1 LKLLRTTYL
10 LLILLAG
17 WQSAILAQVDS
28 TTVDSVA
35 LDSAATDTLFLYP
48 LEFTAAADTVS
59 FDTTVTDTLFRFPLN
74 VSALQDTT
82 GQGVAEEEKK
92 KELFKVNPWEFH
104 APLGAKRTATDSTL
118 RWQYWS
124 DWTYKLNREP
134 GVISYRLGT
143 NIRSNAIQ
151 RNAHEPRH
159 QQLYWEDISFND
171 PVSGIVNW
179 ELIPQNKIADFYT
192 NDLGTVHESR
202 FYHHQYYIN
211 KPLSRLIFSESK
223 FNYRNLEFEV
233 SHNLS
238 QRTNVELSYWDRRA
252 GGEYSNSEI
261 TGRQI
266 YLKASHHLDQNKY
279 LKLNYINN
287 NYDIGQPFG
296 YNISDLRI
304 FNFDRY
310 SASAVQSS
318 ATTKRKNNIL
328 ALNYYQRNPDSTQTE
343 DHFRAGFFHKSDERL
358 LSWPADSTGYSLT
371 SVGVN
376 ARKWWQWR
384 GLQLE
389 SGAKADYSFNKTP
402 ENRSFPADNWATAKV
417 DGSILL
423 DFIPLIDLMG
433 DAEVQ
438 MRSDGFRSYQIN
450 AETEISVGG
459 LALRVGASSGSV
471 IPTPQQLY
479 WDSNQYRGNPDLE
492 NEKIQDIRGTL
503 SYHFTPDTRIGIR
516 AQHKEVSD
524 GVMMAD
530 SLFTNVDNYASQ
542 SATAFFEWNLTH
554 FEFEGSAVLH
564 RFTDSYL
571 SPSGA
576 IPMLEDERIWLK
588 GSAYWKGYLFDR
600 ATYVKAGVSG
610 MAAPFRY
617 QADHYNP
624 ELNYWQSMSADQQLP
639 IFSRL
644 DVDISAR
651 VRSIMFILR
660 WENVLDD
667 VSQLG
672 YFETAQYPM
681 SQRRFIFSVRALF
694 RN

>member
-1 LKLLRTTYL
+1 MKLLRVTYL

-17 WQSAILAQVDS
+17 WQSAAMAQVDS

-48 LEFTAAADTVS
+48 PELSTVAADTVA
-59 FDTTVTDTLFRFPLN
+59 FDTMVTDTLFRFPLN
-74 VSALQDTT
+74 FAGFQNT
-82 GQGVAEEEKK
+82 QNQPMAEDDK

-124 DWTYKLNREP
+124 DWTYRLNREP

-143 NIRSNAIQ
+143 NIRSNAVQ
-151 RNAHEPRH
+151 RYAHEPRH
-159 QQLYWEDISFND
+159 QELYWEDISLND
-171 PVSGIVNW
+171 PVSGNVNW

-192 NDLGTVHESR
+192 DDLGTMYESR

-211 KPLSRLIFSESK
+211 KPLSRLIYSESK

-238 QRTNVELSYWDRRA
+238 QRTNVELSYWDRRS

-279 LKLNYINN
+279 LKLNYTTN
-287 NYDIGQPFG
+287 NYDIGQPFR
-296 YNISDLRI
+296 YNMSDLAT

-310 SASAVQSS
+310 SASANQPS
-318 ATTKRKNNIL
+318 ATTKRKNNIIT
-328 ALNYYQRNPDSTQTE
+328 LNYYQRNPDSTQTE
-343 DHFRAGFFHKSDERL
+343 DNFRVGLFHRNDERL
-358 LSWPADSTGYSLT
+358 LTLPGDSTGYSLT

-376 ARKWWQWR
+376 VRKWWQWG

-389 SGAKADYSFNKTP
+389 TGAKADYSFNQTP
-402 ENRSFPADNWATAKV
+402 ENRSLPADNWATATA
-417 DGSILL
+417 DGSLL
-423 DFIPLIDLMG
+423 IGFIPFIDLMG

-438 MRSDGFRSYQIN
+438 MRSDGFQSYQIN
-450 AETEISVGG
+450 AEAEVSIGEFSLMGG
-459 LALRVGASSGSV
+459 VSSGAV

-479 WDSNQYRGNPDLE
+479 WDSDQFAGNADLQ
-492 NEKIQDIRGTL
+492 NEKIQDVRGSL
-503 SYHFTPDTRIGIR
+503 SYNFTPDTKIGIR
-516 AQHKEVSD
+516 GQHKEITD
-524 GVMMAD
+524 GIMVAD
-530 SLFTNVDNYASQ
+530 SLFINTDNYASQ
-542 SATAFFEWNLTH
+542 SATAFFEWDLTH

-564 RFTDSYL
+564 RFADSFL
-571 SPSGA
+571 SPSGS
-576 IPMLEDERIWLK
+576 IPMLSQERIWVK

-624 ELNYWQSMSADQQLP
+624 ELNYWQSVSNDQQLP
-639 IFSRL
+639 MFNRL
-644 DVDISAR
+644 DIDISAR
-651 VRSIMFILR
+651 VRSIVFILR

>member
-1 LKLLRTTYL
+1 MKLLRILYVL
-10 LLILLAG
+10 FILLTG
-17 WQSAILAQVDS
+17 WQITAIAQVDS
-28 TTVDSVA
+28 TSVDSVA
-35 LDSAATDTLFLYP
+35 LDTAATDTLFLYP
-48 LEFTAAADTVS
+48 PELSTIAADTVA
-59 FDTTVTDTLFRFPLN
+59 FDTTVIDTLFRFPLN
-74 VSALQDTT
+74 LSEIQVITDRP
-82 GQGVAEEEKK
+82 VAEE
-92 KELFKVNPWEFH
+92 KELFKVNPWEFQ
-104 APLGAKRTATDSTL
+104 APLGAERTATDSTL

-143 NIRSNAIQ
+143 NIRSNAVQ
-151 RNAHEPRH
+151 RYAHEPRH
-159 QQLYWEDISFND
+159 QELYWEDISLND
-171 PVSGIVNW
+171 PVSGNVNW

-192 NDLGTVHESR
+192 DDLGTVYESR

-211 KPLSRLIFSESK
+211 KPLSRLIYSESK

-238 QRTNVELSYWDRRA
+238 QRTNVELSYWDRRS

-279 LKLNYINN
+279 LKLNYITN

-296 YNISDLRI
+296 YNMSDLAT
-304 FNFDRY
+304 FSFDRY
-310 SASAVQSS
+310 STSANQSS

-328 ALNYYQRNPDSTQTE
+328 TLNYYQRNTDSTQTE
-343 DHFRAGFFHKSDERL
+343 DNFRLGLYHKSDERL
-358 LSWPADSTGYSLT
+358 LTLPVDSTGYSLST
-371 SVGVN
+371 VGVN
-376 ARKWWQWR
+376 ARKWWQWG

-389 SGAKADYSFNKTP
+389 TGAKADYSFNKTP
-402 ENRSFPADNWATAKV
+402 ENRSFLTDDWGTIKA
-417 DGSILL
+417 DGSVLFG
-423 DFIPLIDLMG
+423 FIPFIDLMG
-433 DAEVQ
+433 DAELQ
-438 MRSDGFRSYQIN
+438 MRSDGFQSYQIN
-450 AETEISVGG
+450 AEAEVSIGKFSFTG
-459 LALRVGASSGSV
+459 GASSGAV

-479 WDSNQYRGNPDLE
+479 WNSDRFAGNDALQNEKVQDVRGSLNYNFNPDT
-492 NEKIQDIRGTL
+492 K
-503 SYHFTPDTRIGIR
+503 IGIR
-516 AQHKEVSD
+516 AQHKEITD
-524 GVMMAD
+524 GIMVAD
-530 SLFTNVDNYASQ
+530 SLFINTDNYASQ
-542 SATAFFEWNLTH
+542 SATAFFEWDLKH
-554 FEFEGSAVLH
+554 FEFEGSAVFH
-564 RFTDSYL
+564 RFTDSFL
-571 SPSGA
+571 SPNGS
-576 IPMLEDERIWLK
+576 IPMLSKERIWVK

-624 ELNYWQSMSADQQLP
+624 ELNYWQSVSNDQQLP
-639 IFSRL
+639 MFNRL

>member
-1 LKLLRTTYL
+1 MKLLRTTYL
-10 LLILLAG
+10 LLILLAVC
-17 WQSAILAQVDS
+17 QSVTVAQVDS

-35 LDSAATDTLFLYP
+35 LDSAETDTLFLYP
-48 LEFTAAADTVS
+48 PELPDVVDDTTSLNTTAA
-59 FDTTVTDTLFRFPLN
+59 DTLFRFPL
-74 VSALQDTT
+74 SLSTLRDTT
-82 GQGVAEEEKK
+82 TQSHSEEE

-104 APLGAKRTATDSTL
+104 APLGAERTETDSTL

-124 DWTYKLNREP
+124 DWTYKLNRAP

-159 QQLYWEDISFND
+159 QQLYWEDISLND

-179 ELIPQNKIADFYT
+179 ELIPQNKIAEFYID
-192 NDLGTVHESR
+192 DLGTVHESR

-211 KPLSRLIFSESK
+211 KPLSRLIYSESK

-238 QRTNVELSYWDRRA
+238 QRTNIELSYWDRRS
-252 GGEYSNSEI
+252 GGEYNNSEI

-266 YLKASHHLDQNKY
+266 YLKASHHLEKNKY
-279 LKLNYINN
+279 LKLNYITN

-296 YNISDLRI
+296 YNLADMRT

-310 SASAVQSS
+310 SASAVHPS
-318 ATTKRKNNIL
+318 ATTGQKNNIL
-328 ALNYYQRNPDSTQTE
+328 TLNYYHRNPDSTETE
-343 DHFRAGFFHKSDERL
+343 DNFRTGLFHRSDERL
-358 LSWPADSTGYSLT
+358 LTFPGDSTGYSLK
-371 SVGVN
+371 SVGANV
-376 ARKWWQWR
+376 RKWWNWG
-384 GLQLE
+384 GLELE
-389 SGAKADYSFNKTP
+389 TGAKAEYFFNQTP
-402 ENRSFPADNWATAKV
+402 ENRSFPADNWATAKA
-417 DGSILL
+417 DGSVRLNY
-423 DFIPLIDLMG
+423 IPIIDLMG
-433 DAEVQ
+433 DAELQ
-438 MRSDGFRSYQIN
+438 MRSDGFQSYQIN
-450 AETEISVGG
+450 AEGEIPIGG
-459 LALRVGASSGSV
+459 FILTAGASSGTV
-471 IPTPQQLY
+471 MPTPQQLY
-479 WDSNQYRGNPDLE
+479 WNSGQFQGNPDLK
-492 NEKIQDIRGTL
+492 NEKIQDVRGTL
-503 SYHFTPDTRIGIR
+503 SYHFNPDTKIGIR
-516 AQHKEVSD
+516 GQHKEITD
-524 GVMMAD
+524 GIMMAE

-542 SATAFFEWNLTH
+542 SATGFFEWDLTN
-554 FEFEGSAVLH
+554 FEFEGSAVFH
-564 RFTDSYL
+564 RFADSYL
-571 SPSGA
+571 SASGT
-576 IPMLEDERIWLK
+576 IPMSPQERVWLK

-639 IFSRL
+639 RFNRL

-672 YFETAQYPM
+672 YFETARYPM

>member
-1 LKLLRTTYL
+1 MF
-10 LLILLAG
+10 AAC
-17 WQSAILAQVDS
+17 QSAALAQVDS

-35 LDSAATDTLFLYP
+35 LDSATTDTLFLYP
-48 LEFTAAADTVS
+48 PELPDVAVDITSLNTGA
-59 FDTTVTDTLFRFPLN
+59 TDTLFRFSL
-74 VSALQDTT
+74 SLTAFQDTT
-82 GQGVAEEEKK
+82 VQSARGEKK

-104 APLGAKRTATDSTL
+104 APLGAERTATDSTL

-143 NIRSNAIQ
+143 NIRSNAVQ

-159 QQLYWEDISFND
+159 QQLYWEDISLND

-192 NDLGTVHESR
+192 DDLGTVHESR

-211 KPLSRLIFSESK
+211 KPLSRLIYSESQ
-223 FNYRNLEFEV
+223 FNYRNLEFEI

-238 QRTNVELSYWDRRA
+238 QRTNIELSYWDRRS
-252 GGEYSNSEI
+252 GGEYKNSEI

-279 LKLNYINN
+279 LKLNYITN

-296 YNISDLRI
+296 YSMNNMLA

-310 SASAVQSS
+310 SASPVQSS
-318 ATTKRKNNIL
+318 ATTEQKNNIL
-328 ALNYYQRNPDSTQTE
+328 TLNYYQRNPDSTQTE
-343 DHFRAGFFHKSDERL
+343 DNFRAGLFQRSDERL
-358 LSWPADSTGYSLT
+358 MTSTSDSTGYSLK
-371 SVGVN
+371 SVGAN
-376 ARKWWQWR
+376 ARKWWQWG
-384 GLQLE
+384 GLHLE
-389 SGAKADYSFNKTP
+389 TGAKAEYSFNQTP
-402 ENRSFPADNWATAKV
+402 ENNTLPAENWATAKA
-417 DGSILL
+417 DGSIVI
-423 DFIPLIDLMG
+423 DFVPLIDLMG
-433 DAEVQ
+433 DAELQ
-438 MRSDGFRSYQIN
+438 MRSDGFQSYQMN
-450 AETEISVGG
+450 AEGKIPIGDFSVT
-459 LALRVGASSGSV
+459 VGASSGT
-471 IPTPQQLY
+471 IMPTPQQLY
-479 WDSNQYRGNPDLE
+479 WDSDQFKGNSDLE
-492 NEKIQDIRGTL
+492 NEKVQDIRGTL
-503 SYHFTPDTRIGIR
+503 SYHFNPDTEIGIR
-516 AQHKEVSD
+516 GQHKEVTD
-524 GVMMAD
+524 GIMVAD
-530 SLFTNVDNYASQ
+530 SLFTNVNNYASQ
-542 SATAFFEWNLTH
+542 SATAFFEWDLTN
-554 FEFEGSAVLH
+554 FEFEGSAVFH
-564 RFTDSYL
+564 RFADSYV
-571 SPSGA
+571 SPSGT
-576 IPMLEDERIWLK
+576 IPMSPQERVWLK

-617 QADHYNP
+617 QPDHYNP
-624 ELNYWQSMSADQQLP
+624 ELNYWQPMSADQQLP
-639 IFSRL
+639 RFNRL

-681 SQRRFIFSVRALF
+681 AQRRFIFSVRALF

>member
-1 LKLLRTTYL
+1 
-10 LLILLAG
+10 LA
-17 WQSAILAQVDS
+17 AVAQVDS
-28 TTVDSVA
+28 AKVDSVA
-35 LDSAATDTLFLYP
+35 LDSAAADTLFLYP
-48 LEFTAAADTVS
+48 PQWSLAAADTVT
-59 FDTTVTDTLFRFPLN
+59 FDTTTFDTIATDTLFRFPLN
-74 VSALQDTT
+74 VVALRDTT
-82 GQGVAEEEKK
+82 DGPRAEQ
-92 KELFKVNPWEFH
+92 ELFKVNPWEFH
-104 APLGAKRTATDSTL
+104 APLGAERTATDSTL

-134 GVISYRLGT
+134 GVISFRLGT
-143 NIRSNAIQ
+143 GIRSNAIQ

-159 QQLYWEDISFND
+159 QQLYWEDISLND
-171 PVSGIVNW
+171 PVSGVVNW

-192 NDLGTVHESR
+192 DDLGTVHESR

-211 KPLSRLIFSESK
+211 KPLSRLIYSESK

-238 QRTNVELSYWDRRA
+238 QRTNVEVSYWDRRS

-279 LKLNYINN
+279 LKLNYITN

-296 YNISDLRI
+296 YNMEDMLA

-310 SASAVQSS
+310 NASAVQSS
-318 ATTKRKNNIL
+318 ATTEQKNNIL
-328 ALNYYQRNPDSTQTE
+328 TLNYYQRNPDSTKTE
-343 DHFRAGFFHKSDERL
+343 DNFRTGLFHRSDERL
-358 LSWPADSTGYSLT
+358 LTYPGDSTGYSLR

-376 ARKWWQWR
+376 ARKWWQWG
-384 GLQLE
+384 GLHLE
-389 SGAKADYSFNKTP
+389 TGGKAAYSFNKTP
-402 ENRSFPADNWATAKV
+402 ENRSFPADNWASAKA
-417 DGSILL
+417 DGSVLL

-433 DAEVQ
+433 DAELQV
-438 MRSDGFRSYQIN
+438 RSDGFESYRIN
-450 AETEISVGG
+450 AESEISVGG
-459 LALRVGASSGSV
+459 LTFTAGASTGTLM
-471 IPTPQQLY
+471 PTPQQLY
-479 WDSNQYRGNPDLE
+479 WDSDQFRGYTDLK
-492 NEKIQDIRGTL
+492 NEKIQDVRGAL
-503 SYHFTPDTRIGIR
+503 SYHFNSETKLGIR
-516 AQHKEVSD
+516 GQHKEITD
-524 GVMMAD
+524 GIMMAD

-554 FEFEGSAVLH
+554 FEFEGSAVYQ
-564 RFTDSYL
+564 RFSDSFL
-571 SPSGA
+571 SPSGS
-576 IPMLEDERIWLK
+576 IPMSLRERVWLK

-617 QADHYNP
+617 QADRYNP
-624 ELNYWQSMSADQQLP
+624 ELNYWQSVSNDQPLP
-639 IFSRL
+639 MFNRL